1 MVQAYLVSRMEIIDN
16 DEIISK
22 RPRDKLGM
30 LAMCHI
36 VS

>member
-1 MVQAYLVSRMEIIDN
+1 MIMAYLVSRMEIIDN
-16 DEIISK
+16 DEVISK

-30 LAMCHI
+30 LATCHI